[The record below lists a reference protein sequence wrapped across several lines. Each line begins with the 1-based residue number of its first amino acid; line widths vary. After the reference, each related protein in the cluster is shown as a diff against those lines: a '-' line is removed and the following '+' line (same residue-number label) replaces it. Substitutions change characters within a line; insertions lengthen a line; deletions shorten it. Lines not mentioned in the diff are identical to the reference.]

1 MELWIRSQDKEDLLK
16 VSYVSIRHIFEQKEV
31 MDNYGRIVNFKKGD
45 YKHSTISNGNIDLG
59 YYKTKERA
67 LEVLDEIQNILKPR
81 NLIYTGDKINMKDAM
96 HLCKMTNSQSISLL
110 PENAN
115 VTQLGV
121 VIYEMPK
128 E

>member
-1 MELWIRSQDKEDLLK
+1 MELWIRSQDKETLMLAEHLDIYC
-16 VSYVSIRHIFEQKEV
+16 SDEIEEIYCIEECGQYI
-31 MDNYGRIVNFKKGD
+31 G
-45 YKHSTISNGNIDLG
+45 T
-59 YYKTKERA
+59 YKTKERA
-67 LEVLDEIQNILKPR
+67 LEVLDEIQDILKPR
-81 NLIYTGDKINMKDAM
+81 NLIYTGDKIHMKDAA

-121 VIYEMPK
+121 LVYEMPK